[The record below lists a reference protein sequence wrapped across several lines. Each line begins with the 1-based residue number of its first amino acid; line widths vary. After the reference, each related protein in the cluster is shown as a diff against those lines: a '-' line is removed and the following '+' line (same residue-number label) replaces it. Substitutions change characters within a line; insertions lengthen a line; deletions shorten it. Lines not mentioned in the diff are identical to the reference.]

1 MNNEIKDIYKKASVA
16 TICTALFKK
25 GLKNQ
30 FIQGISPLN
39 KKISKMLGLAFT
51 VRYIPAREDLNSI
64 DVFKDPNH
72 PQRVAVEECP
82 KDYVMVFD
90 SRKDPRAASAGSILL
105 TRMMVRGCAGVV
117 TDGGFRDSHEIKNL
131 NIPTYHNRPSSPTN
145 LTLHQAI
152 DINVPIGCGDVAVW
166 PNDLIVGDQEGVV
179 VVPNNI
185 ITDISTEVKF
195 MTIYEDYVLKKVK
208 KGSSIRGLYPLTNED
223 EKNNFEA
230 WLSKQRLKIKGFFIM
245 NKLQSDN
252 LLNALCLHDNDNI
265 LITLKNL
272 NSGMVLNEY
281 GITMDAP
288 ALSGQKIARFDIE
301 KDDPIIKYGTVIG
314 FADSNIKKGQVLT
327 NKNVLFKEFNREHN
341 YCSKYKPTNYIENNL
356 QKSFMGY
363 KRQDGRVGTRN
374 YIAIVSTVNCSATV
388 VHEIAS
394 YFTSEKLKDYKNIDG
409 VAAFSHS
416 TGCGME
422 LSGEPMNLLYR
433 TLGGYIKHP
442 NVAATLVVGLG
453 CERCQV
459 GGLFQNQ
466 KLDQNDPFVETLI
479 MQENGGTSS
488 TIKAGIEI
496 VKKMLDKVNNHKRVI
511 TPVSSLMVG
520 LQCGGSDA
528 FSSLTANPALGKAV
542 DLLVENGGTAVLSE
556 TPEIYGVEHTLTARA
571 INVSVAEKLME
582 RVDWWKNVYSKG
594 RDVQINGVVSPGNQ
608 MGGLAN
614 ILEKSLGSAM
624 KGGSTGLMEVYKYAE
639 RITER
644 GFVFMDTPGFDPVSA
659 TGQIAGGANLIAFTT
674 GRGSCFGAK
683 PSPSIKLA
691 TNTTLFNKMEED
703 MDINCGKIV
712 DGILSLD
719 EMGEEIFNYFIDV
732 ASGKKTKSEILSL
745 GRHEF
750 APWQIGITG

>member
-1 MNNEIKDIYKKASVA
+1 
-16 TICTALFKK
+16 
-25 GLKNQ
+25 
-30 FIQGISPLN
+30 
-39 KKISKMLGLAFT
+39 
-51 VRYIPAREDLNSI
+51 
-64 DVFKDPNH
+64 
-72 PQRVAVEECP
+72 
-82 KDYVMVFD
+82 
-90 SRKDPRAASAGSILL
+90 
-105 TRMMVRGCAGVV
+105 
-117 TDGGFRDSHEIKNL
+117 
-131 NIPTYHNRPSSPTN
+131 
-145 LTLHQAI
+145 
-152 DINVPIGCGDVAVW
+152 
-166 PNDLIVGDQEGVV
+166 
-179 VVPNNI
+179 
-185 ITDISTEVKF
+185 
-195 MTIYEDYVLKKVK
+195 
-208 KGSSIRGLYPLTNED
+208 
-223 EKNNFEA
+223 
-230 WLSKQRLKIKGFFIM
+230 M
-245 NKLQSDN
+245 NKLKNDK
-252 LLNALCLHDNDNI
+252 LLNALCLNHNDNI
-265 LITLKNL
+265 LITLKNI
-272 NSGMVLNEY
+272 NSGVVLNKF
-281 GITMDAP
+281 GIKTDSP
-288 ALSGQKIARFDIE
+288 ALSGQKIAKIDIK
-301 KDDPIIKYGTVIG
+301 KDTPILKYGTVIG
-314 FADSNIKKGQVLT
+314 FADSNLKKGQVLT

-394 YFTSEKLKDYKNIDG
+394 YFNSEILKDYKNIDG

-422 LSGEPMNLLYR
+422 LSGEPMDLLYR

-442 NVAATLVVGLG
+442 NIASALVVGLG

-466 KLDQNDPFVETLI
+466 KLTHDDPSVETLI

-496 VKKMLDKVNNHKRVI
+496 VKKMLDKVNNHQRVV

-542 DLLVENGGTAVLSE
+542 DLLVENGGTAILSE

-571 INVSVAEKLME
+571 VNVDVAEKLME

-624 KGGSTGLMEVYKYAE
+624 KGGSTGLMEVYKYGE
-639 RITER
+639 KITEK

-691 TNTTLFNKMEED
+691 TNTMLFNKMEED

-719 EMGEEIFNYFIDV
+719 EMGEEIFNHFIDI
-732 ASGKKTKSEILSL
+732 ASGKKTKSELLSL

>member
-1 MNNEIKDIYKKASVA
+1 
-16 TICTALFKK
+16 
-25 GLKNQ
+25 
-30 FIQGISPLN
+30 
-39 KKISKMLGLAFT
+39 
-51 VRYIPAREDLNSI
+51 
-64 DVFKDPNH
+64 
-72 PQRVAVEECP
+72 
-82 KDYVMVFD
+82 
-90 SRKDPRAASAGSILL
+90 
-105 TRMMVRGCAGVV
+105 
-117 TDGGFRDSHEIKNL
+117 
-131 NIPTYHNRPSSPTN
+131 
-145 LTLHQAI
+145 
-152 DINVPIGCGDVAVW
+152 
-166 PNDLIVGDQEGVV
+166 
-179 VVPNNI
+179 
-185 ITDISTEVKF
+185 
-195 MTIYEDYVLKKVK
+195 
-208 KGSSIRGLYPLTNED
+208 
-223 EKNNFEA
+223 
-230 WLSKQRLKIKGFFIM
+230 M
-245 NKLQSDN
+245 NKSKNDSS
-252 LLNALCLHDNDNI
+252 LNAICLHDDDNI
-265 LITLKNL
+265 LITLRNI
-272 NSGMVLNEY
+272 NSCEVLSKY
-281 GITMDAP
+281 GVTIDSP
-288 ALSGQKIARFDIE
+288 ALSGQKIARFEIE
-301 KDDPIIKYGTVIG
+301 KDSPILKYGTVIG
-314 FADSNIKKGQVLT
+314 FADSDIKKGQVLT
-327 NKNVLFKEFNREHN
+327 NKNVLFKEFNRDHN
-341 YCSKYKPTNYIENNL
+341 YCSKYKPTKYIENHIE
-356 QKSFMGY
+356 KTFMGY
-363 KRQDGRVGTRN
+363 KRKDGRVGTRN

-394 YFTSEKLKDYKNIDG
+394 HFTSDKLKNYKNIDG

-422 LSGEPMNLLYR
+422 LSGEPMDLLYR

-442 NVAATLVVGLG
+442 NVAAALVVGLG

-459 GGLFQNQ
+459 SGLFQNQ
-466 KLDQNDPFVETLI
+466 KFDQNDTSVESLV

-488 TIKAGIEI
+488 TIKAGVEI
-496 VKKMLDKVNNHKRVI
+496 INKLLDKVNNHQRVI

-542 DLLVENGGTAVLSE
+542 DILVENGGTAILSE

-571 INVSVAEKLME
+571 INVNVAEKLME
-582 RVDWWKNVYSKG
+582 RVDWWKNIYSKG

-624 KGGSTGLMEVYKYAE
+624 KGGSTGLMEVYRYGE
-639 RITER
+639 RITEK

-691 TNTTLFNKMEED
+691 TNTMLFKKMEED

-719 EMGEEIFNYFIDV
+719 EMGNEIFNYFIDI
-732 ASGKKTKSEILSL
+732 ASGKKTKSELLSL